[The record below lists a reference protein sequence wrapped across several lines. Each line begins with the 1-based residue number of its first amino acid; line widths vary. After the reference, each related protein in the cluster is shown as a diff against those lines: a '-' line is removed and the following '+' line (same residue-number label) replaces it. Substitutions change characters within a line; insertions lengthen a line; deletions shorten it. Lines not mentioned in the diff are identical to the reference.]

1 MDKSDV
7 LLPLTYVTLTLLKRV
22 VRTALDIYVF
32 VTGNISVYKLCIL
45 LLSIKRKA
53 LTECVNKISLF
64 VCLFV

>member
-7 LLPLTYVTLTLLKRV
+7 LLPLTYVTLTLLLKV
-22 VRTALDIYVF
+22 ITKTSRTYCIRH
-32 VTGNISVYKLCIL
+32 ISVYKLCIL

-64 VCLFV
+64 VCLFDGA